1 MSRTNTPQKSRALVI
16 ITALVAIIA
25 VAWFVIAQSNSKD
38 GADFERA
45 EQAPSIEGQPVYG
58 DPGAKVTIIEF
69 GDYKCPSCKAWG
81 ESVWPKLL
89 EDYIESGQ
97 ANFSYVNVLFHGEE
111 SLLGALASE
120 SVWQSNPE
128 QFWAFHK
135 KLFDEQP
142 GADHDSEWITEA
154 KLQEVAEATVPGI
167 DPNQLAADLS
177 STEMIARVE
186 TDMTMVDA
194 FDIRLTP
201 TVMINDIVISNPFD
215 YESIKTA
222 IEHELKP

>member
-1 MSRTNTPQKSRALVI
+1 MLVI

-25 VAWFVIAQSNSKD
+25 ISWFVIAQSNSKD
-38 GADFERA
+38 GADFETA

-58 DPGAKVTIIEF
+58 DPEAKVTIVEF

-89 EDYIESGQ
+89 DDYIESGQ

-154 KLQEVAEATVPGI
+154 KLLEVAEATVPGI
-167 DPNQLAADLS
+167 DQDQLTADLRS
-177 STEMIARVE
+177 PEMIARVE
-186 TDMTMVDA
+186 TDMTLVDS

-201 TVMINDIVISNPFD
+201 TVMINNIIISNPFD
-215 YESIKTA
+215 YEAIKNA
-222 IEHELKP
+222 IEHELNQ